1 MHKQA
6 VHIQSLIQENSRL
19 NIKMLL
25 ENAEKMNLGSDFG
38 KLDYNYTNG
47 SNFATICFLSISAS
61 LTVISTF
68 SFLFSEITFVYLY
81 ICLPNSSGNLRSKI
95 HRHIRMS
102 PASAAS

>member
-47 SNFATICFLSISAS
+47 SNFATICLPIYLPSKFVRKSS
-61 LTVISTF
+61 LQN
-68 SFLFSEITFVYLY
+68 
-81 ICLPNSSGNLRSKI
+81 P
-95 HRHIRMS
+95 
-102 PASAAS
+102 